1 MSSKPNTLAA
11 SAIIAVLGLAV
22 ISMADLNLTIVP
34 PAYAK
39 SQLGSTF
46 TAKLTGND
54 ETPPVSTTATGT
66 AHFQLS
72 SDGKQLNYDLSVKKL
87 NAYTHS
93 HIHQG
98 KAGESGQ
105 AVVELSMG
113 KGTITSSDLKGP
125 LAGKQISD
133 LVKMIKSGEAYVN
146 VHTQKNQMGEL
157 RGQVMSG

>member
-22 ISMADLNLTIVP
+22 ISMADLNNLTIVP
-34 PAYAK
+34 PAYAQ
-39 SQLGSTF
+39 SQTF

-72 SDGKQLNYDLSVKKL
+72 SDGKQLNYDLSTTSLQGFMMAHV
-87 NAYTHS
+87 
-93 HIHQG
+93 HQG

-105 AVVELSMG
+105 PVAELSMG

-133 LVKMIKSGEAYVN
+133 LVKMIKSGGAYVN
-146 VHTQKNQMGEL
+146 VHTQQNQMGEL
-157 RGQVMSG
+157 RGQIMSG

>member
-22 ISMADLNLTIVP
+22 ISMADLNSLIIVP
-34 PAYAK
+34 SAYAQ
-39 SQLGSTF
+39 SQTF

-54 ETPPVSTTATGT
+54 ETSPVSTPATGT

-72 SDGKQLNYDLSVKKL
+72 SEGKRLNYDLSTTNLKGFMM
-87 NAYTHS
+87 A

-98 KAGESGQ
+98 KAGASGQ
-105 AVVELSMG
+105 PVVELSMG
-113 KGTITSSDLKGP
+113 KGKITSSDLKGP

-133 LVKMIKSGEAYVN
+133 LVNMIKSGGANLN
-146 VHTQKNQMGEL
+146 VHTQQNQNGEI
-157 RGQVMSG
+157 RGQIMSG

>member
-1 MSSKPNTLAA
+1 MSSKPNTAA

-22 ISMADLNLTIVP
+22 ISMAHLNNLTIVP
-34 PAYAK
+34 PAYAQ
-39 SQLGSTF
+39 SQTF

-54 ETPPVSTTATGT
+54 ETPPVSTAATGT

-72 SDGKQLNYDLSVKKL
+72 SDGKQLNYDLSVEKL

>member
-1 MSSKPNTLAA
+1 MSSKPNTAA

-22 ISMADLNLTIVP
+22 ISMAHLDNLTI
-34 PAYAK
+34 AQ
-39 SQLGSTF
+39 SQTF

-54 ETPPVSTTATGT
+54 ETPPVSTAATGT

-72 SDGKQLNYDLSVKKL
+72 SDGKQLNYDLSVEKL
-87 NAYTHS
+87 NGYSHS

-113 KGTITSSDLKGP
+113 RGTITSSDLKGP
-125 LAGKQISD
+125 LEGKQISD

>member
-22 ISMADLNLTIVP
+22 ISMADLNNLTIVP
-34 PAYAK
+34 PAYAQ
-39 SQLGSTF
+39 SQTF
-46 TAKLTGND
+46 TVKLTGND
-54 ETPPVSTTATGT
+54 ETPPVNTAATGT

-87 NAYTHS
+87 NGFMMA

-98 KAGESGQ
+98 KAGASGQ
-105 AVVELSMG
+105 PVAELSMG

-133 LVKMIKSGEAYVN
+133 LVKMIKSGGAYVN
-146 VHTQKNQMGEL
+146 VHTQQNQMGEL
-157 RGQVMSG
+157 RGQIMSG